1 MIHASTQLL
10 SKPFPQIRRNT
21 SIAAMTTNNSNSSEA
36 IKVAFRLR
44 PLNDR
49 EKQAG
54 RKVCCVAHEDEGVIV
69 LESKEYSKQFTF
81 DAVFSETSTQRR
93 IYDVAAAPVVESV
106 LDGYNGTVF
115 AYGQT
120 GAGKTHTMEGSII
133 PNTFEHIFDH
143 IALNNTSSR
152 YLVHASFYEIYNEEI
167 RDLLVA
173 TASIK
178 SHTSLEL
185 RESNDGVYVQGLTTK
200 VVKSV
205 DEINSVLQDGKKNRS
220 VGSTLMN
227 SQSSR
232 SHSIFSIVVE
242 CSSTDDYG
250 NENIRAGKLNLV
262 DLAGS
267 ERQSKTG
274 ATGER
279 LKEAT
284 KINLSLSALG
294 NVISALSDGKQHH
307 VPYRDSKLTRILQDS
322 LGGNTK
328 TVMLANA
335 GPADCNV
342 DESLSTL
349 RYANRA
355 KNIKNKPLINQDP
368 KDALLRGYQEE
379 IAQLRKQLA
388 QMSSSGAETQSLQL
402 KASSNGGTSLQRK
415 LEEEQKA
422 RLKSEN
428 DRIELQKKLED
439 MEARLMVGGEI
450 ASNAVKHEA
459 ALRKANQELVAKQ
472 ENDLLL
478 QRKLNEQAE
487 EKLDL
492 EEKYNDVNEEVAKK
506 TKKLKKIYLKYQH
519 AKSEMKDLEEEV
531 SRLKLAGADT
541 IRDLSK
547 QMKLKEFIIDS
558 VIPPHLQSLY
568 EERAIYDENE
578 ETWFIPGLNTRS
590 GRNQLRRRSAR
601 RPETKFSRDM
611 KIVDSNPRWRSEDVV
626 DLNIVM
632 PEKTI
637 SARDDP
643 NTPDVIA
650 AILAIDMGDDVE
662 EFLPSK
668 SRINRKKKFLQADVS
683 ICFQYVQLH
692 TLLNLTVIP
701 LFMLLLI
708 EFI

>member
-1 MIHASTQLL
+1 MLDE
-10 SKPFPQIRRNT
+10 
-21 SIAAMTTNNSNSSEA
+21 NSRSLEALKNNSSEA

-54 RKVCCVAHEDEGVIV
+54 RKVCCAAHEDEGVIV

-120 GAGKTHTMEGSII
+120 GAGKSYTMEGSII

-143 IALNNTSSR
+143 IALNSAKDR
-152 YLVHASFYEIYNEEI
+152 YLVHASYYEIYNEEI

-173 TASIK
+173 TATNK
-178 SHTSLEL
+178 SQTSLEL
-185 RESNDGVYVQGLTTK
+185 RESNGGVYVQGLTTK

-335 GPADCNV
+335 GPADSNV

-388 QMSSSGAETQSLQL
+388 QMSSSSNVETQSPQL
-402 KASSNGGTSLQRK
+402 KASSGGGTSLQRK

-422 RLKSEN
+422 RLNSEN

-450 ASNAVKHEA
+450 VSNAAKHEA

-558 VIPPHLQSLY
+558 VIPPHLQSVY

-578 ETWFIPGLNTRS
+578 ETWFIPGLVNNRS

-601 RPETKFSRDM
+601 RPETKFGRDM

-626 DLNIVM
+626 DLNIAM

-662 EFLPSK
+662 EFVPTK
-668 SRINRKKKFLQADVS
+668 SRMNRRKKLLQADVS
-683 ICFQYVQLH
+683 IYFQYVQLH

-701 LFMLLLI
+701 LSMLLFI
-708 EFI
+708 EFL